1 MADTNHFT
9 PITNYLNSKLENIHA
24 LSNDYKTSLKQTKQL
39 FAYTEELH
47 HTMKQITELPK
58 KYKDTINEKERLQLR
73 KEQDDIMRKFKDMKR
88 EIESNEYMTPN
99 NSIYTQHK
107 DEHIMNENDVVE
119 GNAEDD
125 NKTTNDDDETT
136 DDETTDNEGET
147 TDNEG
152 ETTDDDGDTTDSDTE
167 NNTKNKTSKKNTN
180 HSSTNDKEEQEDDL
194 DNADKQDKQEHTNE
208 TTPVNAWS
216 SQTNDNVTADIKSLS
231 SYSLPD
237 TSDTSSQTQIDKKHQ
252 IQDTLKSDS
261 AQNPSNL
268 LSKLSN
274 SEPNETARENLSSS
288 RLSRLDSIFDTDS
301 SRQATLP
308 KDASV
313 SSTRKDKIQ
322 LSSNKNA
329 SADHVDNNSAKDIT
343 LLTPSVL
350 TAQDAL
356 RKQKTRFSKKNNT
369 DMRQSTTTTQTP
381 KANKPNQANMTPEQI
396 TLLSLPSHMSNAQKR
411 RGKIAPKMIQA

>member
-58 KYKDTINEKERLQLR
+58 KYKDTITEQERLQLR

-88 EIESNEYMTPN
+88 EIESNEYMAPN

-125 NKTTNDDDETT
+125 NKTTNDD
-136 DDETTDNEGET
+136 
-147 TDNEG
+147 G
-152 ETTDDDGDTTDSDTE
+152 ETTDDDGDATDSDTDSDTE

-194 DNADKQDKQEHTNE
+194 DNADKPDNADKQDNADNQDKQEHTNE
-208 TTPVNAWS
+208 TTPVDAWS
-216 SQTNDNVTADIKSLS
+216 SQTNDEVTADVKSLS
-231 SYSLPD
+231 SYSMPD
-237 TSDTSSQTQIDKKHQ
+237 TSDTSSQTQMDMKRPTQ
-252 IQDTLKSDS
+252 GTMKSDS
-261 AQNPSNL
+261 AQKPSNL
-268 LSKLSN
+268 LSMLSN

-288 RLSRLDSIFDTDS
+288 RLSGLDSIFDTDS
-301 SRQATLP
+301 SRQTSQP

-322 LSSNKNA
+322 LLSKKA

-350 TAQDAL
+350 TTQDAS
-356 RKQKTRFSKKNNT
+356 RKQKTRFSTKTNT
-369 DMRQSTTTTQTP
+369 DTRQSTTTTQTP

>member
-58 KYKDTINEKERLQLR
+58 KYKDTITEQERLQLR

-99 NSIYTQHK
+99 NSVYTTQHK

-125 NKTTNDDDETT
+125 NKTTDDDNKTTNDDD
-136 DDETTDNEGET
+136 
-147 TDNEG
+147 

-216 SQTNDNVTADIKSLS
+216 SQTNDNVTADVKSLS

-237 TSDTSSQTQIDKKHQ
+237 TSDTSSQTQMDMKRPTQ
-252 IQDTLKSDS
+252 GTMKSDS

-322 LSSNKNA
+322 LLSKKT
-329 SADHVDNNSAKDIT
+329 SANHVDKNSAKDIT